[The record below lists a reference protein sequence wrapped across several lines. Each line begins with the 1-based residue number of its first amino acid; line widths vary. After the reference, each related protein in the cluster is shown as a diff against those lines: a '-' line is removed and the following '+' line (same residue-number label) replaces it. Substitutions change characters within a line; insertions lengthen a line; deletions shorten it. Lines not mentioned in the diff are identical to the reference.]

1 MDVLISSGF
10 LAFARHLGFRKAF
23 EARHGHPDAICGTSS
38 GSVIGALWAAGV
50 SIEQC
55 VQLTHVARPIWMLTP
70 NLAFWKGAFR
80 LDQLMKRLEPH
91 LPQRIEDLP
100 MPFGVGVFDPQRQHK
115 LLTSGPLVPALAAS
129 CAIPYLF
136 APVKIDGVEYGDGG
150 FVDRIGAQ
158 AWRQLRP
165 DAQCVAHM
173 VDRSNGAADEVGL
186 EGVTVVRTPRSF
198 ASFWSMGPYAE
209 QMVEAEKLSLA
220 QLPQH

>member
-1 MDVLISSGF
+1 M
-10 LAFARHLGFRKAF
+10 
-23 EARHGHPDAICGTSS
+23 
-38 GSVIGALWAAGV
+38 
-50 SIEQC
+50 
-55 VQLTHVARPIWMLTP
+55 
-70 NLAFWKGAFR
+70 
-80 LDQLMKRLEPH
+80 
-91 LPQRIEDLP
+91 
-100 MPFGVGVFDPQRQHK
+100 
-115 LLTSGPLVPALAAS
+115 PALAAS

-186 EGVTVVRTPRSF
+186 DGVTVVRTPRSF

-209 QMVEAEKLSLA
+209 QLAEAEDLVLGQLSRVESVLFVPNTFS
-220 QLPQH
+220 LPPSSTSVPEPHQQSDQT